1 MPRTITDTVY
11 TASEL
16 RIANP
21 RGFNAAL
28 DAHCLNYEFLDEASP
43 AIRALCDAAGVALRD
58 WQVDAYGESFLRVA
72 DSDALDLSGRRA
84 FAWFENRVLARLRIG
99 YAAGDRWR
107 LAKYGERA
115 GCVRCCPLT
124 GTYLDHV
131 ILDAM
136 HQCIRHGGTV
146 RDAFNA
152 AADAIAA
159 TIREEMAEWSTPDY
173 FIDHADANGYEYY
186 ASGELA

>member
-16 RIANP
+16 RAAHP
-21 RGFNAAL
+21 RGFENAL
-28 DAHCLNYEFLDEASP
+28 YAHSLRFEFLDELAP
-43 AIRALCDAAGVALRD
+43 ALRALCDAAGVALRD

-84 FAWFENRVLARLRIG
+84 FAWFENRVLDGLRIG

-124 GTYLDHV
+124 GTYWDHV
-131 ILDAM
+131 LLDAM
-136 HQCIRHGGTV
+136 RQCIRDGGAV

-152 AADAIAA
+152 AADAAAA
-159 TIREEMAEWSTPDY
+159 TIRAETEEWGTPEY
-173 FIDHADANGYEYY
+173 FIEYSDANGYAYY